1 MSIVTVEVSLK
12 DKEPKVHIQHFFDIE
27 SLETIGCIIKA
38 HLMLCNIHRFFE
50 NLKVVVPKF
59 IREFWRTA
67 KVYHYEV
74 ISNFFVKQVL
84 GIIVKL
90 SVKTIA
96 QPLVVS
102 VKAPSSWT
110 IEVMNLRPH
119 WALSVGTQLGQYTKE
134 VWHQQSEDFLA
145 DCKQSYHPQIGLKG
159 LSVKCPKVHLASS
172 DGRHSLWLA
181 PNSLQLFCNWSDE
194 GQEYLEGHLP
204 QRCC

>member
-1 MSIVTVEVSLK
+1 MAKPSTTALSELSARLTLSSNSLTRAKLKFTYSLMSRSTSNRLDPLEAMDKSLKVGQEPNPNNQAKLDFKNNPPSASFEEGEVVQIVRSTRMSIVTVEVSLK

-67 KVYHYEV
+67 KVYHYE
-74 ISNFFVKQVL
+74 
-84 GIIVKL
+84 L

-102 VKAPSSWT
+102 VKAPSS
-110 IEVMNLRPH
+110 
-119 WALSVGTQLGQYTKE
+119 
-134 VWHQQSEDFLA
+134 
-145 DCKQSYHPQIGLKG
+145 
-159 LSVKCPKVHLASS
+159 
-172 DGRHSLWLA
+172 
-181 PNSLQLFCNWSDE
+181 
-194 GQEYLEGHLP
+194 
-204 QRCC
+204 